1 MEEKGGVCYT
11 KRMKMLIFVLPYIS
25 LIRNSQVQEEVLYDY
40 RE

>member
-11 KRMKMLIFVLPYIS
+11 KRMEMLIFVLQYIS